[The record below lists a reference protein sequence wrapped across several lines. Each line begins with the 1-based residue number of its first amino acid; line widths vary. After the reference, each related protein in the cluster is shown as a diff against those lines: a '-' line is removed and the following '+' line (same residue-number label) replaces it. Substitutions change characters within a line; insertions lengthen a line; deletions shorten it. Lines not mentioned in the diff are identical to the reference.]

1 MPPKTSPT
9 GLTGPTGRMT
19 GGPAGSAT
27 TEDQLPG
34 HPMHKWIRLAF
45 ELLPLQVFAIT
56 VRLAG
61 DDPERALLPYGLGAL
76 CTALCMAVLLWR
88 RILLDRLLLGVNIS
102 IMLGGL
108 GLYARTPGLA
118 NMLADL
124 RAAGVFVIIL
134 LTAGITYLA
143 RPSAL
148 LDMPRGNAEPWDR
161 YMLYAIFAAFVL
173 AFITRSQPLIS
184 GMLLAAL
191 FIVRGS
197 LQQAAHNAR
206 Q

>member
-1 MPPKTSPT
+1 MPN
-9 GLTGPTGRMT
+9 
-19 GGPAGSAT
+19 GPAAST
-27 TEDQLPG
+27 TSKDQLPG
-34 HPMHKWIRLAF
+34 SPMHKWIRLAF
-45 ELLPLQVFAIT
+45 ELLPLQVFAIAS
-56 VRLAG
+56 RLAG

-76 CTALCMAVLLWR
+76 CAALCMAVLLWR

-118 NMLADL
+118 HMLADL

-134 LTAGITYLA
+134 LTAGVTYLA

-148 LDMPRGNAEPWDR
+148 LDVPRGNVEPWDR
-161 YMLYAIFAAFVL
+161 YMLYATFAAFVL
-173 AFITRSQPLIS
+173 AFITRSQPLLS

-206 Q
+206 R